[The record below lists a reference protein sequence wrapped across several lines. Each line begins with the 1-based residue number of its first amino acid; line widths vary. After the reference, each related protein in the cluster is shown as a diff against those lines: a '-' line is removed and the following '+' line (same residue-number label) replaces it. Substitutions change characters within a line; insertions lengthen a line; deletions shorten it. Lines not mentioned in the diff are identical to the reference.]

1 MNRRDQNAWAQASRY
16 LSLGLLLP
24 AGTFVGYV
32 IGYLLDRLFH
42 TRVFLLVFL
51 VLGTV
56 GGFVALVRELDIKT
70 KEDGS

>member
-1 MNRRDQNAWAQASRY
+1 MNPNDNVWAQASRY
-16 LSLGLLLP
+16 LSLGLTLP
-24 AGTFVGYV
+24 AGTGVGYL

-42 TRVFLLVFL
+42 TGFLALVFL

-56 GGFVALVRELDIKT
+56 AGVVALIRGASIQS

>member
-1 MNRRDQNAWAQASRY
+1 MNRNDNVWAQASRY

-24 AGTFVGYV
+24 VGTIVGYV
-32 IGYLLDRLFH
+32 IGYMLDRLFH
-42 TRVFLLVFL
+42 TRVFFIIFL

-56 GGFVALVRELDIKT
+56 GGFVALIRELDIKT

>member
-1 MNRRDQNAWAQASRY
+1 MADNDNVWAQASRY
-16 LSLGLLLP
+16 MSLGLLLP
-24 AGTFVGYV
+24 VGTFVGYV

-42 TRVFLLVFL
+42 TQFLYLVFL

-56 GGFVALVRELDIKT
+56 GGFVALVRELDTKT

>member
-1 MNRRDQNAWAQASRY
+1 MNRNDNAWTQASRY

-24 AGTFVGYV
+24 VGTFAGYV

-42 TRVFLLVFL
+42 TSFLAVVFL

-56 GGFVALVRELDIKT
+56 AGFFALIRDLNIKT
-70 KEDGS
+70 KNDGS

>member
-1 MNRRDQNAWAQASRY
+1 MNRDDSAWAQASRY

-24 AGTFVGYV
+24 AGTMVGYV

-42 TRVFLLVFL
+42 TRVFFIIFL

-56 GGFVALVRELDIKT
+56 AGFVALIRELDPKT
-70 KEDGS
+70 KEDGN

>member
-1 MNRRDQNAWAQASRY
+1 MTDNDNVWAQASRY

-24 AGTFVGYV
+24 AGTIVGYV

-42 TRVFLLVFL
+42 TRVFFVIFL

-56 GGFVALVRELDIKT
+56 AGFVALIRELDPKK
-70 KEDGS
+70 KENGS